1 MVNSSYLSL
10 LSILYPIRTALGVGA
25 FKDYV
30 LQVGIVLIE
39 KKALTGLR
47 IKGSA
52 IFPKLH

>member
-47 IKGSA
+47 MKGSA